1 MRTMLENAAGFVQRE
16 WITLVLIAA
25 VAAAWLLLRTRSTG
39 AESLEE
45 FDRKIG
51 AGQPVVVEMFS
62 NT

>member
-1 MRTMLENAAGFVQRE
+1 MRTILENVAEFVRRE
-16 WITLVLIAA
+16 WITLTLIAA
-25 VAAAWLLLRTRSTG
+25 VAATWLLLRTKSTG

-45 FDRKIG
+45 FERKIQ